1 MYSLSFKW
9 ENYRD
14 YVLARNFWD
23 TRRLVHQ
30 NDDLG
35 NSQNHIPSQRL
46 FICWRNQP
54 TSVLLVGQC
63 CVLNV
68 PSMPFCQAQSWPQS
82 CFNIST
88 YQTKTKHM
96 QNWRVSQCQRDTH
109 THNLNKL
116 ERSQWNLPI
125 TSHLSFFDDDKIT
138 SERNHLNGLAIVQA
152 ESGDRSIFDQQQ
164 QQEQQTTSWT
174 KCWDHTNKSS
184 HQ

>member
-109 THNLNKL
+109 THTQF
-116 ERSQWNLPI
+116 EQVG
-125 TSHLSFFDDDKIT
+125 KIT
-138 SERNHLNGLAIVQA
+138 VKFTHHISSL
-152 ESGDRSIFDQQQ
+152 IFWWWQNNI
-164 QQEQQTTSWT
+164 WT
-174 KCWDHTNKSS
+174 KPPKRPCYSPSWKWG
-184 HQ
+184 